1 MLKWI
6 LPTFDVTA
14 AMLQNFLIILNP
26 RFAHIFGN
34 IFSSRKLTLS
44 LMFAISPAM
53 I

>member
-14 AMLQNFLIILNP
+14 AMLQNFLILNP

-44 LMFAISPAM
+44 LMFAISQAM